1 MFFASFSKPA
11 VLAGVLLALTAAA
24 SGAAAADLTVAVT
37 GVREAKETVRVA
49 LYADA
54 ESFRHEPKAL
64 QVLSVPAREG
74 TVTAV
79 FHDVPAGRYA
89 VLAYHDEDGNQ
100 KLNLFLGM
108 FPAEGWGLS
117 NDPSVFGPPRFDASA
132 FDLPEAGTSIS
143 VPLHY

>member
-1 MFFASFSKPA
+1 MSFVSFLKPA
-11 VLAGVLLALTAAA
+11 GLAGLLLAIFAA
-24 SGAAAADLTVAVT
+24 GACAADLTVAVT
-37 GVREAKETVRVA
+37 GVREAKEAVRVA

-54 ESFRHEPKAL
+54 ETFRHEQKAL
-64 QVLSVPAREG
+64 QVVSVPAQEG

-79 FHDVPAGRYA
+79 FHDIPAGRYA
-89 VLAYHDEDGNQ
+89 VLAYHDEDGNG

-132 FDLPEAGTSIS
+132 FDVPATGASIS
-143 VPLHY
+143 LPLHY